1 MTYLIEV
8 YRKINKELQIH
19 NKSLETSLDYY
30 KEMFKSADSI
40 IEIFKQGDR
49 LPEVTKEYEKQ
60 KERLAKKYEDLLS
73 NTSE

>member
-8 YRKINKELQIH
+8 YRKINKELQAH
-19 NKSLETSLDYY
+19 NEGLEVSLKLY
-30 KEMFKSADSI
+30 KELFESADSI

-60 KERLAKKYEDLLS
+60 KEIEKHKEI
-73 NTSE
+73 

>member
-8 YRKINKELQIH
+8 YRKINKELQAH
-19 NKSLETSLDYY
+19 NEGLEVSLKFY
-30 KEMFKSADSI
+30 KELFESADSI

-60 KERLAKKYEDLLS
+60 KERLTKKYENLLS
-73 NTSE
+73 DTSE

>member
-19 NKSLETSLDYY
+19 NKSLELNLDYY
-30 KEMFKSADSI
+30 KELFESADSI
-40 IEIFKQGDR
+40 IEVFKQGDR
-49 LPEVTKEYEKQ
+49 LPEVTMEYEKQ
-60 KERLAKKYEDLLS
+60 KEKLAKKYEDLLS